1 MMLCGK
7 FLEILTGNDIAY
19 SVSLIHAKA
28 SPPALTIS
36 CLSFGRFYTIYTITA
51 PNAAATA
58 YVRQYGPLQPLQT
71 SGDSPWAWNQGPW
84 PWEKEA
90 N

>member
-7 FLEILTGNDIAY
+7 FLGNTTQ
-19 SVSLIHAKA
+19 SLYGVALDWKRHCMQCFPNPCKT

-51 PNAAATA
+51 PNAADLHTLECTGFSKA
-58 YVRQYGPLQPLQT
+58 VQKGVL
-71 SGDSPWAWNQGPW
+71 
-84 PWEKEA
+84 
-90 N
+90 

>member
-1 MMLCGK
+1 MVLCGK

-36 CLSFGRFYTIYTITA
+36 CLSIGRFYAIYTITA
-51 PNAAATA
+51 PNAADLHTLECTGFSKA
-58 YVRQYGPLQPLQT
+58 VQKGVL
-71 SGDSPWAWNQGPW
+71 
-84 PWEKEA
+84 
-90 N
+90 

>member
-51 PNAAATA
+51 PNVADLHTLECTGFSKA
-58 YVRQYGPLQPLQT
+58 VQKGVL
-71 SGDSPWAWNQGPW
+71 
-84 PWEKEA
+84 
-90 N
+90 

>member
-7 FLEILTGNDIAY
+7 FLGNTTQ
-19 SVSLIHAKA
+19 SLCGV
-28 SPPALTIS
+28 ALTIS

-58 YVRQYGPLQPLQT
+58 YVRQFMPVVG
-71 SGDSPWAWNQGPW
+71 A
-84 PWEKEA
+84 
-90 N
+90 

>member
-36 CLSFGRFYTIYTITA
+36 CLSFGRFYAIYTITA
-51 PNAAATA
+51 PNAADLHTLECTGFSKA
-58 YVRQYGPLQPLQT
+58 VQKGVL
-71 SGDSPWAWNQGPW
+71 
-84 PWEKEA
+84 
-90 N
+90 